1 MTDSRYEDRPERP
14 QRSASDTRS
23 SYEEAIRRSNERL
36 NRVQS
41 RARFDADAAQGARY
55 DGPAQRS
62 TVRTDSRSSSSRP
75 RQTIR
80 IDDYARTSEAQQGYP
95 QGTRQQAAP
104 QREQQQRTPQRPATG
119 MTAQNLPR
127 AQQQAQRGVS
137 LANPYSRGSRGQRPA
152 TTGYREQQLQS
163 RSRES
168 GNYQARPSGLPFK
181 TPSAPSLPVLKNGL
195 VVRAV
200 ICVILLVVV
209 VFSVTRIGPTT
220 AARNEAQANVE
231 AKQQELDGLN
241 TSNGD
246 LQSKLDNMQVT
257 LDKYNDLVAKG

>member
-55 DGPAQRS
+55 DSPAQRS
-62 TVRTDSRSSSSRP
+62 TVRTDPRSSSSRP

-80 IDDYARTSEAQQGYP
+80 IDDYARTSEAQQGYS
-95 QGTRQQAAP
+95 QDAHRQP
-104 QREQQQRTPQRPATG
+104 VFQREQQQRTQQPPAS
-119 MTAQNLPR
+119 MPAQNLSR

-181 TPSAPSLPVLKNGL
+181 APSAPSLPVLKNGL

-209 VFSVTRIGPTT
+209 IFSVTRIGPTT

-231 AKQQELDGLN
+231 AKQQELDSLN

-246 LQSKLDNMQVT
+246 LQSKLDNIQVT